1 MDDLELIGM
10 DYIWRL
16 VLNSCEDI
24 ANKAIELLKDCFTN
38 LGPRL
43 QTSQVDI
50 HDDFISSCFD
60 RLRASYDTI
69 TLLEQEK
76 DIKFGQEA
84 TKLCRVLKVL
94 YEYVQE
100 CDADFCDER
109 TLVPL
114 FRAPRGKQ
122 LILLFRYVLS
132 FNTYFLT
139 DSYIGFTLK
148 MESVSIFGLK
158 MMVKSGLK
166 KFILKSLHVGREL
179 FSLLNLLF
187 WALL

>member
-1 MDDLELIGM
+1 MYSHPAEVLLKVFQSYLKLICHTVHHCELDFLKYIFYRAYLMDDLELIGM

-69 TLLEQEK
+69 TLL
-76 DIKFGQEA
+76 
-84 TKLCRVLKVL
+84 
-94 YEYVQE
+94 
-100 CDADFCDER
+100 
-109 TLVPL
+109 
-114 FRAPRGKQ
+114 GKAS
-122 LILLFRYVLS
+122 ILTVVEFHS
-132 FNTYFLT
+132 
-139 DSYIGFTLK
+139 
-148 MESVSIFGLK
+148 
-158 MMVKSGLK
+158 
-166 KFILKSLHVGREL
+166 
-179 FSLLNLLF
+179 
-187 WALL
+187 

>member
-69 TLLEQEK
+69 TLL
-76 DIKFGQEA
+76 
-84 TKLCRVLKVL
+84 
-94 YEYVQE
+94 
-100 CDADFCDER
+100 
-109 TLVPL
+109 
-114 FRAPRGKQ
+114 GKTNLMTVMEFHSWAGKIQ
-122 LILLFRYVLS
+122 LIFS
-132 FNTYFLT
+132 
-139 DSYIGFTLK
+139 
-148 MESVSIFGLK
+148 
-158 MMVKSGLK
+158 K
-166 KFILKSLHVGREL
+166 K
-179 FSLLNLLF
+179 
-187 WALL
+187 

>member
-1 MDDLELIGM
+1 MLQKFRLETPSHKPTKKLIIILIYFFFRAYLMDDLELIGM

-132 FNTYFLT
+132 F
-139 DSYIGFTLK
+139 K
-148 MESVSIFGLK
+148 
-158 MMVKSGLK
+158 
-166 KFILKSLHVGREL
+166 R
-179 FSLLNLLF
+179 
-187 WALL
+187 